1 MIVGFGLQTG
11 FMIKTL
17 LKQGSLEEEQVW
29 GRKLGVL
36 LSLRPLHIKFE
47 ISTRH

>member
-1 MIVGFGLQTG
+1 MIVDFDLQTG

-29 GRKLGVL
+29 GGKLGVL
-36 LSLRPLHIKFE
+36 LRHIKFE
-47 ISTRH
+47 ISPRH